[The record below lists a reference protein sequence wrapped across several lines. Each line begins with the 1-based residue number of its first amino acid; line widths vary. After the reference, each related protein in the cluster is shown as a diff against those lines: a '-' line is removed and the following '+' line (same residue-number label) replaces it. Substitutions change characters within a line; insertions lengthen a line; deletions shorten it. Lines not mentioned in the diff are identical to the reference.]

1 MGSTSRKTPE
11 APQTRPTQQ
20 DSGIQAEQSPHQGA
34 WPNQADDGA
43 SLVTAVARV
52 IKLSSSPSQGAHSP
66 TGTGESPGAATLRPG
81 QVRLA
86 SSISTE
92 ATLEEAADQLQS
104 RSTRTQSSGSTGPRP
119 QSLTCAPAPS
129 LEAHK
134 GGLCGLLQVDD
145 LSLWVL
151 SIIRQGHAHKM
162 RKLVT
167 HFFPENSENE
177 CIK

>member
-1 MGSTSRKTPE
+1 MTFLTGSTSRKTPE

-34 WPNQADDGA
+34 GPNQADDGA

-66 TGTGESPGAATLRPG
+66 TGTGESPGAAALWLG

-104 RSTRTQSSGSTGPRP
+104 RNTRT
-119 QSLTCAPAPS
+119 
-129 LEAHK
+129 
-134 GGLCGLLQVDD
+134 
-145 LSLWVL
+145 
-151 SIIRQGHAHKM
+151 
-162 RKLVT
+162 
-167 HFFPENSENE
+167 
-177 CIK
+177 